1 MAFVMAGIVIAA
13 IISAVIISKVS
24 GKKKIIRDVTAAID
38 APPARNRFNEIESIS
53 EYYLYAKQT
62 DINADDITWNDLD
75 MDELFDRINT
85 CESSIGEE
93 YLYAL
98 LHRRPDL
105 KEEELFRRGLKLL
118 NGDRELRIRVC
129 AALHDL
135 GIFNYNSVA
144 KTCLGNGFTADA
156 GIMGSGKLFKF
167 LPFMPFA
174 VTAVL
179 IPFLGWGA
187 AAGFIAGSLVNMV
200 VYYKTYI
207 KISLETGM
215 MKYLCKVFCC
225 AKSLSELSPDPV
237 FKELAEMFKPFSEI
251 AKLLYAMGKPPDS
264 DSMGEIVNTY
274 IKIITFK
281 EQNAYFELR
290 QLAEKYPD
298 EIRRLYDRVGMLDA
312 VCAVLNFRA
321 SIPMWCEPEF
331 TDERR
336 IMAVGVVSPLIHD
349 PVGNDFDMRENILI
363 TGSNASGK
371 SSFAKAMAV
380 NAILAQ
386 SIFTCTAEKFYL
398 RRCRVITSMAVRD
411 NICAG
416 ESYFVAEIRS
426 MRRVVDMAGEE
437 FCFCVIDEILKGTN
451 TAERI
456 AASVSVLT
464 FLAKTESLCAAAT
477 HDTELT
483 EILKKTFRNVHFS
496 ERVENDEVTFD
507 YKIKEGAAQTRNAI
521 KLLKIN
527 GFSAEITDMAERLA
541 EKRG

>member
-1 MAFVMAGIVIAA
+1 MEFVMAGIVIAA
-13 IISAVIISKVS
+13 VISAVIISRIS
-24 GKKKIIRDVTAAID
+24 GQKKIIRDVTAAID
-38 APPARNRFNEIESIS
+38 NPPAENRLNELESIS
-53 EYYLYAKQT
+53 EYYLYAKHT
-62 DINADDITWNDLD
+62 YLNADNITWNDLD

-85 CESSIGEE
+85 CESSVGEE
-93 YLYAL
+93 YLFAL
-98 LHRRPDL
+98 LHRRPDS
-105 KEEELFRRGLKLL
+105 KEEEIFRRGLKLL
-118 NGDRELRIRVC
+118 SGDRELRVQVC
-129 AALHDL
+129 VALHNL

-144 KTCLGNGFTADA
+144 KTCLGNGFKTDA
-156 GIMGSGKLFKF
+156 NIMGSDKIFKL

-187 AAGFIAGSLVNMV
+187 AAGFIAGSLVNMI

-215 MKYLCKVFCC
+215 MKYLCRVFCC
-225 AKSLSELSPDPV
+225 AKRLSELSPDPV

-251 AKLLYAMGKPPDS
+251 AKLLYAIGKPPDS
-264 DSMGEIVNTY
+264 DSMGEIINTY

-281 EQNAYFELR
+281 ELNAYFKLR
-290 QLAEKYPD
+290 RIAEQYPD
-298 EIRRLYDRVGMLDA
+298 EIHSLYDRVGMLDA

-321 SIPMWCEPEF
+321 SIPVWCEPEF

-336 IMAVGVVSPLIHD
+336 ITAVGVIAPLIHD

-386 SIFTCTAEKFYL
+386 SIFTCTAEKFLL

-411 NICAG
+411 NICTG

-456 AASVSVLT
+456 AASVSVLN
-464 FLAKTESLCAAAT
+464 FLAKTESLFAAAT
-477 HDTELT
+477 HDIELT
-483 EILKKTFRNVHFS
+483 ELLKETFRNVHFS
-496 ERVENDEVTFD
+496 EQVENDEVIFD

-527 GFSAEITDMAERLA
+527 GFPAEITDMAKRLA